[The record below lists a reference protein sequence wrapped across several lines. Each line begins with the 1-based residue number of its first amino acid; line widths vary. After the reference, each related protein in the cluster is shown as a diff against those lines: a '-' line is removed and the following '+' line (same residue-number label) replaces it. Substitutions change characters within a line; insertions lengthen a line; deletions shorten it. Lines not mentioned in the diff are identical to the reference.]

1 MLESFLNRRSAPNI
15 FYLLHHQA
23 QVRPMAQ
30 DKGEPAPIIYARL
43 SIDRDVIDI
52 LERDAFL
59 AQAIVDRVRRQ
70 TCPMFDA
77 AKTFLFGGRDEP
89 AVLNQAGGGIT
100 VIRIEA

>member
-1 MLESFLNRRSAPNI
+1 MLESFLNRGGAPNI
-15 FYLLHHQA
+15 PDFLQH
-23 QVRPMAQ
+23 QVRIGPVAQ
-30 DKGEPAPIIYARL
+30 NERKPAPVVRARL
-43 SIDRDVIDI
+43 SIDRDVIDV
-52 LERDAFL
+52 LERDASF

-70 TCPMFDA
+70 TCPVFDA